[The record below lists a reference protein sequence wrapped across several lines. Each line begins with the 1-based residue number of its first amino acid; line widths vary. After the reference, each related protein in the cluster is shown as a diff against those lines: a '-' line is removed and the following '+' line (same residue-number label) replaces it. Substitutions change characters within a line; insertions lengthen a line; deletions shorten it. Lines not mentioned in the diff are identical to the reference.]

1 MKIPAEMQIYFIAL
15 FLIIVSF
22 VAIYHEM
29 VRAHEVAHQQ
39 IFRYFGINSTIV
51 FYSPFEAATIPQNF
65 QLNSSDNR
73 FLYFLQSF
81 NEIFEYQFLASMA
94 FIFLS
99 MLIILTMVFII
110 LSQKRKFDE
119 G

>member
-1 MKIPAEMQIYFIAL
+1 MKIPREMQVYFVAL
-15 FLIIVSF
+15 FLIVISF

-29 VRAHEVAHQQ
+29 IRAHEIAHQQ
-39 IFRYFGINSTIV
+39 IFKYFGINSTVV
-51 FYSPFEAATIPQNF
+51 FYSPFEAATIPQNVN
-65 QLNSSDNR
+65 LNASDNR

-94 FIFLS
+94 FVFLS

-110 LSQKRKFDE
+110 FSQKRKFDE
-119 G
+119 N